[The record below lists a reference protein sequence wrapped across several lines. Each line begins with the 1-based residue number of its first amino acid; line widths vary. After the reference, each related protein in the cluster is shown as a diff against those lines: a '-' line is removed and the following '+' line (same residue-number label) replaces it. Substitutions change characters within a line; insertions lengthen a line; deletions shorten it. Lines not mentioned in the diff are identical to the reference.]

1 MLQNI
6 KKIKLSFG
14 KSFNHII
21 ICINFEP
28 VFGQSIFDKFDGQDD
43 ITSIIVN
50 KKMFDLMSKVK
61 VDASIEK
68 RNIWIW

>member
-1 MLQNI
+1 MKSIMLQNI
-6 KKIKLSFG
+6 KKLNSALVKVS
-14 KSFNHII
+14 NHII

-50 KKMFDLMSKVK
+50 KNVWPD
-61 VDASIEK
+61 E
-68 RNIWIW
+68 

>member
-1 MLQNI
+1 MKSIMLQNI
-6 KKIKLSFG
+6 KKLNSALVKVS
-14 KSFNHII
+14 NHII
-21 ICINFEP
+21 ICIRA

-61 VDASIEK
+61 S
-68 RNIWIW
+68 RRFG